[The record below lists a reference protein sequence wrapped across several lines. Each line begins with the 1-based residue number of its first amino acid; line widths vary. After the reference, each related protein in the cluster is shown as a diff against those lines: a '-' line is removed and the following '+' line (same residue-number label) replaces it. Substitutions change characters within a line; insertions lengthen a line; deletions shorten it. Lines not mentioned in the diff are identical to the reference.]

1 MVNCI
6 NVYLYYK
13 CLCEPTHGGFLTVR
27 SLNYFSDKGLII
39 NGNEDYSD
47 FKENSLQVIDVL
59 NIVLE
64 EMIKKYEPNLEN
76 EYLDLKRI
84 FEEELKSILK

>member
-1 MVNCI
+1 MV
-6 NVYLYYK
+6 VFQQW
-13 CLCEPTHGGFLTVR
+13 EAW
-27 SLNYFSDKGLII
+27 SDKGLII